1 MLIRFS
7 KMSGL
12 RSLLRA
18 ASPMSRTSQRSHHG
32 WTWKVDSTA
41 RLVWPVSSFN
51 PYSNGLETDLRYADD
66 AGLALAL
73 QPLEIS
79 RLAIEIPPPV

>member
-1 MLIRFS
+1 
-7 KMSGL
+7 
-12 RSLLRA
+12 
-18 ASPMSRTSQRSHHG
+18 
-32 WTWKVDSTA
+32 
-41 RLVWPVSSFN
+41 LVWPVSSFN

-79 RLAIEIPPPV
+79 RLAIEIPPPVAVAWPPRFGYNSWA